1 MSGADLVRAIGR
13 GPGIVGLGY
22 FAITLGFAL
31 ALLLK
36 DQAVLFGYAAV
47 VTAGM
52 AVVAG
57 GAYKAGVEARAN
69 GAKIP

>member
-1 MSGADLVRAIGR
+1 MSGTDLLRSIGK

-22 FAITLGFAL
+22 FAIALGFAL

-36 DQAVLFGYAAV
+36 DQAVLFGFAAV

-57 GAYKAGVEARAN
+57 GAYKAGAEARAN
-69 GAKIP
+69 GTKIP